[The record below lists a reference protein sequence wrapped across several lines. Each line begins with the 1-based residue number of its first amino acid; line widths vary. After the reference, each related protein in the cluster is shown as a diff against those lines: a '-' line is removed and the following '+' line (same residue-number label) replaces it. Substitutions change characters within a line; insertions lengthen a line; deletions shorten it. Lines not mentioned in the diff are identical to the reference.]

1 MPSVTPR
8 INHKSRQE
16 ESFDQLLRRFKKEC
30 DNAEIDQEIRDR
42 KYHEKP
48 NDTKNQKNQQ
58 LKRRKKLDAVK
69 RNAPTR
75 SRRR

>member
-16 ESFDQLLRRFKKEC
+16 ESFDQLLRRFKKDC
-30 DNAEIDQEIRDR
+30 DNAEIVQEVRDR
-42 KYHEKP
+42 EFYEKP
-48 NDTKNQKNQQ
+48 NVTKNQKNQQ